1 MSPNRPERAEHPI
14 EMISA
19 YMDGRLEAAERERIH
34 DHLGACTPCQWVLAD
49 FRALAAAARREAAP
63 PIPAYL
69 LEKIGRR
76 LDAESTSRPVPARS
90 RFRPRARLSLATAA
104 AVLLAASL
112 WVVLRGRIPGERL
125 AESRSN
131 EAPPASASSTDQAPP
146 AQPESVI
153 PQKPEPVAPPPAR
166 QAAPPAAATAPGGRA
181 DAFAPSPPAAS
192 PKATGLPSIKK
203 DKATSVQP
211 LADRDESKEEADQ
224 MKVARSQAL
233 APPPAER
240 LDSADAEA
248 NRMEAGE
255 QAAASAPAGQVAE
268 AVGGPAKPAAT
279 SRMTLVLVLPEARV
293 LVLPDLGVVLTAGDY
308 VCTLPAGGQDEARG
322 LAELRAYAAGQR
334 RAASTMAAGQPA
346 AENSPEGG
354 EPRDLVV
361 PAPPAGGPLSPEAAT
376 ETHRRIWVLL
386 REGLLARAEAQCGP
400 APKVLHPE
408 R

>member
-1 MSPNRPERAEHPI
+1 MSPNQPERAEHPI

-19 YMDGRLEAAERERIH
+19 YMDGRLEAAERERVH
-34 DHLGACTPCQWVLAD
+34 DHLGACTPCQWILAD
-49 FRALAAAARREAAP
+49 FRALAAAARREAPP

-76 LDAESTSRPVPARS
+76 LDAESTARPVPALS
-90 RFRPRARLSLATAA
+90 RIRPRARLSLATAA

-131 EAPPASASSTDQAPP
+131 ATPPVSAPSADQAPA
-146 AQPESVI
+146 AQPESAM
-153 PQKPEPVAPPPAR
+153 PQKTEPAVPSPSR
-166 QAAPPAAATAPGGRA
+166 QAAPPPAATAPGRQA

-203 DKATSVQP
+203 DQATSVQP
-211 LADRDESKEEADQ
+211 PADRDESKEETSQ
-224 MKVARSQAL
+224 MKMVPSQAVP
-233 APPPAER
+233 APAER
-240 LDSADAEA
+240 LDNADAEA
-248 NRMEAGE
+248 NRTAAGE
-255 QAAASAPAGQVAE
+255 QAAASAPAGAATE
-268 AVGGPAKPAAT
+268 ALGGPAKPAAA

-293 LVLPDLGVVLTAGDY
+293 LVLPDLGVVLSAGDY

-334 RAASTMAAGQPA
+334 RVAGTMAAGRPA
-346 AENSPEGG
+346 PEDSPESG